1 MFIRLPKGVMRLI
14 FALLSLTAS
23 LSSAAANTDGYG
35 ESLRKA
41 AAFADSAY
49 YSNISGTYERTLLFA
64 DSCRIYLN
72 EHYLTTCP
80 GGKYLMLR
88 QGNSSLM
95 PPEVKWLRS
104 NVNTDYDI
112 ILDMRNESAVACL
125 ALHRWKEYGYNNDV
139 YTRLF
144 KELSADASL
153 PAYCKQM
160 RKQQADQ
167 NVAIVILVILLLS
180 ILPAYYILYYRHRL
194 YYRFCVEK
202 VKDIN
207 NILTSDKSSAD
218 KLEAIERLTATAE
231 YPEQLTLIVNQIV
244 KALADDIS
252 LQQRQNTDVETAAD
266 ELHRVEYECNQLYVS
281 NSIIDN
287 CMSTIK
293 HETMYYPNRLRQ
305 LVSSTDDLQQINDL
319 VNYYRD
325 IYTILSRQ
333 AMRQFDHLHISITAI
348 CLDRWFGST
357 SPLPRVLGNIQ
368 LLDYLVE
375 LLRKQNQDEMPR
387 LTSAAVD
394 GDYVN
399 VTLSMLSIP
408 HVDMYD
414 GDIFSPTTVAN
425 IPFLLI
431 RQIVRDIS
439 ELTNRR
445 GCGVRSMNND
455 IIIRL
460 PHK

>member
-1 MFIRLPKGVMRLI
+1 
-14 FALLSLTAS
+14 
-23 LSSAAANTDGYG
+23 
-35 ESLRKA
+35 
-41 AAFADSAY
+41 
-49 YSNISGTYERTLLFA
+49 
-64 DSCRIYLN
+64 
-72 EHYLTTCP
+72 
-80 GGKYLMLR
+80 MLR

-160 RKQQADQ
+160 RKQQDDQ

-218 KLEAIERLTATAE
+218 KLESIERLTATAE

-445 GCGVRSMNND
+445 GCGVRSINND